1 MSYYCSVQ
9 RAVSHDYFL
18 HTLFFM
24 GKRSLVGPENH
35 PSIFSRESAIF
46 SMEKKLLQFLTK
58 GHENNPRN
66 DIPHRI
72 ISWKQIIQKMTIKS
86 KYVGSNNQ
94 RCKETELYTKK
105 LLLI

>member
-24 GKRSLVGPENH
+24 GKRSLVGPEYH
-35 PSIFSRESAIF
+35 PSIFSRESTIF

-72 ISWKQIIQKMTIKS
+72 IRWKQIIQKMTNPNMWAVTIRGVK
-86 KYVGSNNQ
+86 KQN
-94 RCKETELYTKK
+94 YTPRS
-105 LLLI
+105 